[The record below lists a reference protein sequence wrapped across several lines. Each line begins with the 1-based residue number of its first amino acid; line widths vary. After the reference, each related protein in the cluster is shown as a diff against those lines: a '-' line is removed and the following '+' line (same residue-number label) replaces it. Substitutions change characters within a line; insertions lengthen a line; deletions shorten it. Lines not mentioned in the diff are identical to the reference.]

1 MRYDKCAKI
10 NYFCNGFLLKKKI
23 EYQRFLQ
30 MKKIIILI
38 VLTAFPFIF
47 SHAQFFKAGIVGG
60 LNASQIDG
68 DNEGGFTK
76 LGVNAGFISQIDLAE
91 SWYLNFEILYAQK
104 GSAPAFNTFKYFK
117 IQTDYAEMPLTIKY
131 HDKKGGLIFGAGLAL
146 ERLVRAKFFNEF
158 GDDVSELY
166 FIDAGKPKDWN
177 LSGILEG
184 TYMFNPVW
192 GLNIRFSKSI
202 LPYRTDS
209 SSQFRNF
216 GQFHRSVAVRTIFLF
231 WAIGKK

>member
-1 MRYDKCAKI
+1 
-10 NYFCNGFLLKKKI
+10 
-23 EYQRFLQ
+23 
-30 MKKIIILI
+30 MKKIILLILLA
-38 VLTAFPFIF
+38 VFPFVF
-47 SHAQFFKAGIVGG
+47 SQAQFFKAGIVGG

-76 LGVNAGFISQIDLAE
+76 LGVNAGFISQVDISE
-91 SWYLNFEILYAQK
+91 SWYLNFEILYTQK
-104 GSAPAFNTFKYFK
+104 GSAPAFNTFRYFK

-131 HDKKGGLIFGAGLAL
+131 HDKKGGLIFGAGLSL

-158 GDDVSELY
+158 GNDVSELY
-166 FIDAGKPKDWN
+166 FVDSGKPKDWN
-177 LSGILEG
+177 LSGVLEG

-231 WAIGKK
+231 SAFGEK